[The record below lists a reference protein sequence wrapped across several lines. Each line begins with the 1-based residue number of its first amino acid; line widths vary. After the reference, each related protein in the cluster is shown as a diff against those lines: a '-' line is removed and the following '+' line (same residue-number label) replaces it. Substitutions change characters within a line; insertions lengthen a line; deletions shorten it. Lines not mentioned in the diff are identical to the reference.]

1 MKNWKKNTI
10 YISAMQLTLLVVNF
24 FLITIISRNYGA
36 EIYGEYASSKSLSVL
51 IGTCSVFSLALVVTK
66 LLAQK
71 NKFSKY
77 IFQNAYWLILR
88 NFFVALVL
96 LIPITF
102 IFKRNLTFTS
112 LLLMVFIINEL
123 LHVALAFFQAR
134 SDFVTSSKQILIRT
148 VIYGSGAWVLI
159 SQGFSII
166 TIIIFQIINLL
177 LFFLIA
183 NRSIPKDEII
193 FNFETESEVKN
204 NLQNS
209 GKKMV
214 LTTFSSALVSELDI
228 VLLGLFYS
236 GSALGI
242 LAWSRRILEIIFQ
255 ILAASMDI
263 IFPELSKAKKT
274 TQITQIRKTLRNVCA
289 ISFIVPILF
298 FLMKDINKEI
308 FITLLGP
315 EFSDVSLN
323 TTWILFSLPVMLWS
337 RINIIFSRA
346 QGFEIKLTKA
356 ILFGSAGS
364 FIIYNFVHFLG
375 YYPAVISII
384 SSQALIAIATTYSF
398 RKSNV

>member
-88 NFFVALVL
+88 NFFIALVL

-148 VIYGSGAWVLI
+148 VIYGVGAWVLI

-177 LFFLIA
+177 LFF
-183 NRSIPKDEII
+183 
-193 FNFETESEVKN
+193 
-204 NLQNS
+204 
-209 GKKMV
+209 
-214 LTTFSSALVSELDI
+214 
-228 VLLGLFYS
+228 
-236 GSALGI
+236 
-242 LAWSRRILEIIFQ
+242 
-255 ILAASMDI
+255 
-263 IFPELSKAKKT
+263 
-274 TQITQIRKTLRNVCA
+274 
-289 ISFIVPILF
+289 
-298 FLMKDINKEI
+298 
-308 FITLLGP
+308 
-315 EFSDVSLN
+315 
-323 TTWILFSLPVMLWS
+323 
-337 RINIIFSRA
+337 
-346 QGFEIKLTKA
+346 
-356 ILFGSAGS
+356 
-364 FIIYNFVHFLG
+364 
-375 YYPAVISII
+375 
-384 SSQALIAIATTYSF
+384 
-398 RKSNV
+398 

>member
-51 IGTCSVFSLALVVTK
+51 IGTFSVFSLALVVTK

-88 NFFVALVL
+88 NFFIALVL

-148 VIYGSGAWVLI
+148 VIYGVGAWVLI

-166 TIIIFQIINLL
+166 TIAHFTLPEWRI
-177 LFFLIA
+177 
-183 NRSIPKDEII
+183 
-193 FNFETESEVKN
+193 
-204 NLQNS
+204 
-209 GKKMV
+209 
-214 LTTFSSALVSELDI
+214 TF
-228 VLLGLFYS
+228 
-236 GSALGI
+236 
-242 LAWSRRILEIIFQ
+242 
-255 ILAASMDI
+255 
-263 IFPELSKAKKT
+263 
-274 TQITQIRKTLRNVCA
+274 
-289 ISFIVPILF
+289 
-298 FLMKDINKEI
+298 
-308 FITLLGP
+308 
-315 EFSDVSLN
+315 
-323 TTWILFSLPVMLWS
+323 
-337 RINIIFSRA
+337 
-346 QGFEIKLTKA
+346 
-356 ILFGSAGS
+356 
-364 FIIYNFVHFLG
+364 
-375 YYPAVISII
+375 
-384 SSQALIAIATTYSF
+384 
-398 RKSNV
+398 

>member
-1 MKNWKKNTI
+1 M
-10 YISAMQLTLLVVNF
+10 TLLFSAWN
-24 FLITIISRNYGA
+24 LR
-36 EIYGEYASSKSLSVL
+36 AS
-51 IGTCSVFSLALVVTK
+51 
-66 LLAQK
+66 
-71 NKFSKY
+71 
-77 IFQNAYWLILR
+77 LR
-88 NFFVALVL
+88 NFFAALVL

-148 VIYGSGAWVLI
+148 VIYGVGAWILI

-356 ILFGSAGS
+356 VLFGSAGS
-364 FIIYNFVHFLG
+364 FMIYNFVHFLG
-375 YYPAVISII
+375 YNPAVISII
-384 SSQALIAIATTYSF
+384 SSQVLIAIATTYSF